1 MYRFN
6 PQTRAILAI
15 VTLLMMPTLALGA
28 DRQHPGYVD
37 FDSLPG
43 LGKADATVDITLGG
57 WLMGLARIA
66 AEEDDDLDFL
76 SGIDSI
82 RVRVFEIDDNAD
94 VFLDDARQIMEE
106 LERLGWEQFAKVN
119 KRDELVFIM
128 VKGDERQ
135 LDGITI
141 VAVDSGDEAV
151 FVNISGSI
159 DPADIAKI
167 ISDKD
172 LIHADIHIGG

>member
-1 MYRFN
+1 MRTIN
-6 PQTRAILAI
+6 PQFGAIIAFLAM
-15 VTLLMMPTLALGA
+15 LMIPLAALGA
-28 DRQHPGYVD
+28 DNRHPGYVD

-43 LGKADATVDITLGG
+43 LGKADATVDVTLGG
-57 WLMGLARIA
+57 WLMGLARVA
-66 AEEDDDLDFL
+66 AEDDQDLDFL
-76 SGIDSI
+76 NGIDSI
-82 RVRVFEIDDNAD
+82 RVRVFEVDDNAD
-94 VFLDDARQIMEE
+94 VFMDDAREIMGD
-106 LERLGWEQFAKVN
+106 LEHRGWEQFAKVS

-159 DPADIAKI
+159 DPDDIARI

-172 LIHADIHIGG
+172 LIHADIDIDS

>member
-1 MYRFN
+1 MYKFN
-6 PQTRAILAI
+6 PQILATLAI
-15 VTLLMMPTLALGA
+15 VAMLMMPTLALGA
-28 DRQHPGYVD
+28 DNQHPGYVD
-37 FDSLPG
+37 FDNLPG
-43 LGKADATVDITLGG
+43 LGNADATVDITLGG

-66 AEEDDDLDFL
+66 AEEEDDLDFL
-76 SGIDSI
+76 NGIDSI

-94 VFLDDARQIMEE
+94 VFLDDARQIMED
-106 LERLGWEQFAKVN
+106 LEQRGWEQFARVN

-141 VAVDSGDEAV
+141 VAVESGDEAV

-159 DPADIAKI
+159 DPDDIAKI
-167 ISDKD
+167 ISDSE
-172 LIHADIHIGG
+172 LIHADIQIGS